1 MTNAFEY
8 HPQMEAFESGEYE
21 WSGETEW
28 GGEVFNEAETME
40 LTGELLEVT
49 NEAELDRF
57 LGDLIK
63 KAGHAIGSVVS
74 SPVGKAVGGFL
85 KGAAKQ
91 LLPVAG
97 GALGGFV
104 GGPLGAQIGSGLASK
119 AGSALGLEAEM
130 SQEDREFEGA
140 KQFVKMAADTV
151 KTAAAAPTGANP
163 VAVAKAAVTTAAE
176 KHAPGLL
183 HGTGVAPRPPGKH
196 GHGHTGR
203 WVRHGRNVIIVN
215 CA

>member
-8 HPQMEAFESGEYE
+8 HPQMETYEAGEYE

-151 KTAAAAPTGANP
+151 KTAAVAPAGANP
-163 VAVAKAAVTTAAE
+163 VAIAKAAVKTAAE

-183 HGTGVAPRPPGKH
+183 HGNGATPRPPGKL
-196 GHGHTGR
+196 GHTGR